1 MFLRVKHI
9 LIITPIINSIKD
21 GNMAM
26 VNSNNINTMEHKA
39 IMEQAI
45 SILRITIIL
54 KVISIQLAT
63 LKATKHLYQIR
74 MEHL

>member
-1 MFLRVKHI
+1 
-9 LIITPIINSIKD
+9 
-21 GNMAM
+21 MAM

-54 KVISIQLAT
+54 KVISIRLAT

-74 MEHL
+74 MELL